1 MTERKGL
8 IVTLTVNPALDVSTS
23 TERIVSN
30 EKIRCGVTRL
40 DPGGGGMNVSR
51 VVTRLGGHAHAIYL
65 AGGSTGDVYEKLVVG
80 EGLGAER
87 VIIEGLTRESFTV
100 DEISTAGQYRFVL
113 QGPTVTELEWQK
125 SLVMLEAAIGAGSY
139 VVASG
144 SLAPGIPDD
153 FYARVARISRDAGAR
168 CIIDASGAA
177 LAAALA
183 EGVFLIKPSR
193 HEMDELVGTAPG
205 GRGNQIQAA
214 TELIQRGSTEL
225 VALTLGDE
233 GAILISAAGVK
244 RLPVPHVPVISSVGA
259 GDSFLGGFVLRLA
272 QGASQHAAFC
282 TAVAAGTATSMNP
295 ATILCTKSDV
305 ERLEKE
311 LARISH

>member
-1 MTERKGL
+1 MRENRGL

-30 EKIRCGVTRL
+30 EKLRCGLTRL
-40 DPGGGGMNVSR
+40 DPGGGGMNVAR
-51 VVTRLGGHAHAIYL
+51 VISRLGGHAHAVYL
-65 AGGSTGDVYEKLVVG
+65 AGGSTGDAYEKLVTD
-80 EGLGAER
+80 EGLEAER
-87 VIIEGLTRESFTV
+87 VPIAGVTRESFTV

-113 QGPTVTELEWQK
+113 QGPTVTEPEWQK
-125 SLVMLEAAIGAGSY
+125 SLALLEASISPGGY

-153 FYARVARISRDAGAR
+153 FYARVARLARNKGAR
-168 CIIDASGAA
+168 CVVDASGAA

-183 EGVFLIKPSR
+183 EGVYMVKPSR

-214 TELIQRGSTEL
+214 SELIERGAAEL

-244 RLPVPHVPVISSVGA
+244 RLPVPQVPVISTVGA
-259 GDSFLGGFVLRLA
+259 GDSFLAGFVLRLA
-272 QGASQHAAFC
+272 QGCSQHAAFC

-295 ATILCTKSDV
+295 ATLLCTKSDV

>member
-1 MTERKGL
+1 MAARKGL

-23 TERIVSN
+23 AERIVSN

-40 DPGGGGMNVSR
+40 DPGGGGMNVAR
-51 VVTRLGGHAHAIYL
+51 VITRLGGHAHALYL
-65 AGGSTGDVYEKLVVG
+65 AGGSTGDAYEKLVEE
-80 EGLGAER
+80 EGLDAER
-87 VIIEGLTRESFTV
+87 VPITGMTRESFTV

-113 QGPTVTELEWQK
+113 QGPTVTEAEWQR
-125 SLVMLEAAIGAGSY
+125 SLAMLEEAIETGGY

-144 SLAPGIPDD
+144 SLAPGVPDD
-153 FYARVARISRDAGAR
+153 FYARVARIARDKGAR

-177 LAAALA
+177 LAEALA

-193 HEMDELVGTAPG
+193 HEMDDLVGTATG

-214 TELIQRGSTEL
+214 TDLIRRGSTEL
-225 VALTLGDE
+225 VALTLGEE

-244 RLPVPHVPVISSVGA
+244 RLPVPQVPVISSVGA

-272 QGASQHAAFC
+272 QGASQHAALC
-282 TAVAAGTATSMNP
+282 TAVAAGTATAMNP
-295 ATILCTKSDV
+295 ATLLCTKSDV